1 MKTTYHLLDVDSG
14 NIQGIYTSLLE
25 ALQVVRDAVER
36 DGSETLKDLVLYES
50 RPDGEIR
57 PIAREEELLP
67 LIGKEPVART

>member
-36 DGSETLKDLVLYES
+36 DGNETLKDLVLYES
-50 RPDGEIR
+50 RADGGVR
-57 PIAREEELLP
+57 AIAQEEELLP
-67 LIGKEPVART
+67 LIGKEPVVRS